1 MPPAAAIR
9 RRISR
14 AFPDVAP
21 IFTTDR
27 CILVNFRFIFLAAVA
42 VTTSGCSV
50 NPVTGERQ
58 LSLISTGEQIA
69 IGEAQYFPSR
79 QMQGG
84 DFVADPAL
92 GAYVTEVGER
102 VAQYSDLALPYEFV
116 VLNSSVPN
124 AWALPGGKI
133 AVNRGLLLE
142 LGSEAELAAV
152 LGHEIVHAAAG
163 HGAQAMQRGM
173 LLQGVLIGTTIA
185 AQSSDYSNLAI
196 GAAALGSQLLNQR
209 YSRGAELESDYF
221 GIGYM
226 ADAGYDPMAA
236 VALQETFVR
245 LSEGRANDDWV
256 AGLFASHPP
265 SQERVDRNRE
275 TAATLGSGGQMD
287 RERFQNAIAAL
298 RRNREA
304 YEAYDAARSALVED
318 RLQDATQLADQ
329 ALQAAPGEAHFH
341 ALQGDIDFREDRVD
355 EAIDHYADAIE
366 LHDRFFYYHLQK
378 GLAHQ
383 LKRESGSAQDHLET
397 SIDLFPTADA
407 HYGLGRLAEEAGDSA
422 SAMEHYSVAAGA
434 DSPAGRTAQDAMIRI
449 DLPQNPGK
457 YLQLATY
464 TDVQGQLI
472 IQVANPTNVT
482 VYNVNLEIRY
492 VDGQAGIRQLNRS
505 LNRSLAPGDGTQL
518 ATGLGPF
525 TNAASYQV
533 EIQAARIAN

>member
-1 MPPAAAIR
+1 MAKVAAIR
-9 RRISR
+9 KRFYRV
-14 AFPDVAP
+14 FLDVVP

-27 CILVNFRFIFLAAVA
+27 CKLVNFRFIFLMTVTVA
-42 VTTSGCSV
+42 IGGCSV

-173 LLQGVLIGTTIA
+173 LLQGVLAATTIA

-221 GIGYM
+221 GIGYL

-245 LSEGRANDDWV
+245 LSEGQASDDWV

-275 TAATLGSGGQMD
+275 TAAALGSGGQLE
-287 RERFQNAIAAL
+287 RERFQSATAAL
-298 RRNREA
+298 RRNQAA
-304 YEAYDAARSALVED
+304 YETYDSARSALAED
-318 RLQDATQLADQ
+318 RLLDATRLADQ
-329 ALQAAPGEAHFH
+329 ALQSVPGEANFH

-355 EAIDHYADAIE
+355 EAIDHYANAIE
-366 LHDRFFYYHLQK
+366 LNNRFFYYHLQK
-378 GLAHQ
+378 GLAHVLQ
-383 LKRESGSAQDHLET
+383 RASGSAQDHLEA

-422 SAMEHYSVAAGA
+422 AAIEHYSVAAGA
-434 DSPAGRTAQDAMIRI
+434 ESPAGRAARDAMIRL

-457 YLQLATY
+457 YLQLASY
-464 TDVQGQLI
+464 TDAQGQLI

-482 VYNVNLEIRY
+482 VANLNLEIRY
-492 VDGQAGIRQLNRS
+492 VDGQAGIRQLNRT
-505 LNRSLAPGDGTQL
+505 LNRSLAPGAGTQL

-525 TNAASYQV
+525 NNAASYQV
-533 EIQAARIAN
+533 KIQAAQVVN